1 MRINQPRSFIFIWF
15 ILADGSLAFSVD
27 AQSGRYVKVA
37 LHSQRS
43 ESLSREA
50 IHGTG
55 RDETH
60 IQLSAAVE
68 SISLTVNLTPVTSSV
83 DGPSLDHILNIS

>member
-1 MRINQPRSFIFIWF
+1 M
-15 ILADGSLAFSVD
+15 
-27 AQSGRYVKVA
+27 
-37 LHSQRS
+37 
-43 ESLSREA
+43 SREA